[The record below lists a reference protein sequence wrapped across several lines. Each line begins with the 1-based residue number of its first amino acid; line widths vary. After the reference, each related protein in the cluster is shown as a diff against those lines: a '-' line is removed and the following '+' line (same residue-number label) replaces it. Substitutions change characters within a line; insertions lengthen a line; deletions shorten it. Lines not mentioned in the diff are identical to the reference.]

1 MAEEI
6 PATRA
11 VAAVR
16 PANHESRQR
25 AREVQSGATRA
36 AVLGVSDGLVTNVSL
51 ILGVAGASGNAK
63 FVLLAGLASLVA
75 GAASMAVGEYV
86 SMAAQV
92 ELLQRL
98 LAEYRE
104 HMKREPEAAR
114 EELEEFIH
122 AGGVRQATAHNA
134 SKQIAMVPDR
144 ALAVYARSLGLDP
157 DELGSPWK
165 AAVTSLLTFA
175 TGALVPLL
183 PWFFSGGAAAA
194 FASIAL
200 GGAAALVVGGM
211 LGYLGGRNV
220 AWSAARQL
228 LVLAVAA
235 AATWAAGKL
244 FNVSV
249 T

>member
-1 MAEEI
+1 MA
-6 PATRA
+6 R
-11 VAAVR
+11 
-16 PANHESRQR
+16 ESQQR

-36 AVLGVSDGLVTNVSL
+36 AVLGISDGLVTNVSL
-51 ILGVAGASGNAK
+51 ILGVAGATPGGN

-104 HMKREPEAAR
+104 HMSREPEAAR
-114 EELEEFIH
+114 EELEDFIK
-122 AGGVRQATAHNA
+122 AGGVMQATAHNA
-134 SKQIAMVPDR
+134 SKQISLVPDR

-175 TGALVPLL
+175 AGALVPLL
-183 PWFFSGGAAAA
+183 PWFFASGGRAAI
-194 FASIAL
+194 ASIAL
-200 GGAAALVVGGM
+200 GAGAAVIVGAL
-211 LGYLGGRNV
+211 LGYLGGRNI

-228 LVLAVAA
+228 IVLVLAA
-235 AATWAAGKL
+235 AATWGAGKL
-244 FNVSV
+244 FNVTV

>member
-1 MAEEI
+1 MHD
-6 PATRA
+6 PRA
-11 VAAVR
+11 D
-16 PANHESRQR
+16 RQR

-51 ILGVAGASGNAK
+51 ILGVAGAEASGH

-98 LAEYRE
+98 LTDFRE
-104 HMKREPEAAR
+104 HLRRNPEHAR
-114 EELEEFIH
+114 QDLEEFIH
-122 AGGVRQATAHNA
+122 RGGVQQATAHNA
-134 SKQIAMVPDR
+134 SQQIAMVPDR
-144 ALAVYARSLGLDP
+144 ALAVYARALGLDP
-157 DELGSPWK
+157 EELGSPWK
-165 AAVTSLLTFA
+165 AAATSLWTFA
-175 TGALVPLL
+175 AGALVPLL
-183 PWFFSGGAAAA
+183 PWFFWSGGKAALASMGLGAAAA
-194 FASIAL
+194 V
-200 GGAAALVVGGM
+200 VVGGM

-220 AWSAARQL
+220 GWSAVRQV

-235 AATWAAGKL
+235 GATWGAGKL
-244 FNVSV
+244 FNVTV